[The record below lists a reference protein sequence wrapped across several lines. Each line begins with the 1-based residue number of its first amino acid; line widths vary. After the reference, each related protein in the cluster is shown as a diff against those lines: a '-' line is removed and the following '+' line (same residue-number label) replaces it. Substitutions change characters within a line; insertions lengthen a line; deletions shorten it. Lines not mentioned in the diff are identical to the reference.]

1 MAMIILDFGSANT
14 CRNDKYYAKRM
25 LDELKAVDTGKHEII
40 IKWQFFKEAGDNI
53 PLDREIFRQAYEY
66 AAELGYKTTSSV
78 FDKESLDFLLRFDV
92 PFVKLANRR
101 ELDWLIG
108 KIPREIPA
116 YVSFGELCGELMTES
131 YNEEFIALACISKY
145 PATINDYEE
154 KFTCTS
160 GGYCYERI
168 FLKHVS
174 DHTTDF
180 DLWRKYQ
187 PKIIEWHYGL
197 PDSTGLDAGPF
208 MRTPE
213 MLREVL

>member
-78 FDKESLDFLLRFDV
+78 FDKESLDFLLQFEI
-92 PFVKLANRR
+92 PFVKIANRR

-108 KIPREIPA
+108 EVPRKIPI
-116 YVSFGELCGELMTES
+116 
-131 YNEEFIALACISKY
+131 CISLGKHDMNTKYLNIDNFAFPLQGDIAIYCVSNY
-145 PATINDYEE
+145 PAPYDDYV
-154 KFTCTS
+154 KAFS
-160 GGYCYERI
+160 PGQLHRGI
-168 FLKHVS
+168 S
-174 DHTTDF
+174 DHTTCF
-180 DLWRKYQ
+180 SLFRKFE
-187 PKIIEWHYGL
+187 PELIEWHYGL
-197 PDSTGLDAGPF
+197 PDSTGPDAGPF

-213 MLREVL
+213 MLAEVL